1 MADTRDVTR
10 LVVLRHGQTEW
21 SLSGR
26 HTGRSD
32 IPLTQEG
39 RRQAAAAASRLEGL
53 AFDRVWTSPLSRTTE
68 TARLAGLHDAEPRND
83 LAEWDYGEYDGR
95 TTVEIREGRPGWE
108 IFRDGVVGGESIEEV
123 TERVDRVIEDAR
135 SIAGDVLVVSHGHLS
150 RVLTARWLGLD
161 ASHGRTFSIS
171 PASLSILGWKRELPV
186 VLRWNDA
193 CHLEEEWSSQAVFP
207 D

>member
-1 MADTRDVTR
+1 MGDSSHVTR

-32 IPLTQEG
+32 IPLTDEG
-39 RRQAAAAASRLEGL
+39 RRQAAAAAFRLDGL
-53 AFDRVWTSPLSRTTE
+53 AFERVWTSPLSRTTE
-68 TARLAGLHDAEPRND
+68 TARLAGLHDAVPRED

-95 TTVEIREGRPGWE
+95 TTAEIREERPGWE
-108 IFRDGVVGGESIEEV
+108 IFRDGVVGGESIEDV

-135 SIAGDVLVVSHGHLS
+135 SISGDVLVVSHGHLS
-150 RVLTARWLGLD
+150 RVLTARWLELD
-161 ASHGRTFSIS
+161 ASYGRTFAIS
-171 PASLSILGWKRELPV
+171 PASLSMLGWKRELPV

-193 CHLEEEWSSQAVFP
+193 CHLEEEWCSHAVFP
-207 D
+207 E

>member
-1 MADTRDVTR
+1 MEDTRDVTR

-39 RRQAAAAASRLEGL
+39 GRQAAAAAFRLSGL
-53 AFDRVWTSPLSRTTE
+53 DFERVWTSPLSRTTE
-68 TARLAGLHDAEPRND
+68 TARLAGFHDADPRDD

-95 TTVEIREGRPGWE
+95 TTAEIRRERPGWE
-108 IFRDGVVGGESIEEV
+108 IFRDGVVGGETIEQV
-123 TERVDRVIEDAR
+123 TERVDHLIEDAR
-135 SIAGDVLVVSHGHLS
+135 SITGDVLVVSHGHLS
-150 RVLTARWLGLD
+150 RILTARWLGLD

-171 PASLSILGWKRELPV
+171 PASLSMLGWKRELPV

-193 CHLEEEWSSQAVFP
+193 CHLEEEWCSHAVFP
-207 D
+207 E